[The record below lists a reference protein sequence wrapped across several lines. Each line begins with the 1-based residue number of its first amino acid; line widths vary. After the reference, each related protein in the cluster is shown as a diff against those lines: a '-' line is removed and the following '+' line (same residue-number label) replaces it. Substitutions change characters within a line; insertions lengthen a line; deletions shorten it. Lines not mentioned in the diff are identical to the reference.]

1 MLPILGVSSSGYY
14 DWVKRPI
21 SNQERKKIQ
30 VKKEIKKIH
39 EASFKI
45 YGAPKI
51 TAVLHKSGISI
62 SERTVSGYMKED
74 EIRARYRKPYTATT
88 IHSNFSNQL
97 KDILK
102 RDFKPDSPNTVWC
115 TDITYVWTR
124 VGFVYLTSV
133 MDLYS
138 KKIIAWELSEN
149 LNTDSVVKCIEK
161 AKRRRITD
169 EPVIIHSDRGSQYI
183 SKKYLEVCGE
193 ALIPSYSRKGNPW
206 DNACIESFHAVIKRE
221 WLNFYDIQNLNHA
234 HQIIFEYIETFYN
247 TVRIHG
253 SCDYKSPNDYEKQYR
268 LPSTH

>member
-14 DWVKRPI
+14 DWLKRPI
-21 SNQERKKIQ
+21 SNQERKKRK

-88 IHSNFSNQL
+88 LHSNFSNQL

-183 SKKYLEVCGE
+183 SK
-193 ALIPSYSRKGNPW
+193 
-206 DNACIESFHAVIKRE
+206 
-221 WLNFYDIQNLNHA
+221 
-234 HQIIFEYIETFYN
+234 N
-247 TVRIHG
+247 T
-253 SCDYKSPNDYEKQYR
+253 
-268 LPSTH
+268 

>member
-14 DWVKRPI
+14 DWLKRPI
-21 SNQERKKIQ
+21 SNQEKKKIQ

-51 TAVLHKSGISI
+51 TAILHKSGISI

-88 IHSNFSNQL
+88 LNSDFSNQL

-102 RDFKPDSPNTVWC
+102 RDFNPDSPNTVWC

-149 LNTDSVVKCIEK
+149 LNTDSVVKCMEK
-161 AKRRRITD
+161 AKRRRNTD
-169 EPVIIHSDRGSQYI
+169 EPVIIHSDHGSQYI
-183 SKKYLEVCGE
+183 SKKYLET
-193 ALIPSYSRKGNPW
+193 L
-206 DNACIESFHAVIKRE
+206 
-221 WLNFYDIQNLNHA
+221 
-234 HQIIFEYIETFYN
+234 YN

-253 SCDYKSPNDYEKQYR
+253 SCGYKSPNNYEKQYR
-268 LPSTH
+268 LSSIH

>member
-14 DWVKRPI
+14 DWLKRPI

-88 IHSNFSNQL
+88 LHSNFSNQL

-234 HQIIFEYIETFYN
+234 IKLYLN
-247 TVRIHG
+247 T
-253 SCDYKSPNDYEKQYR
+253 
-268 LPSTH
+268 

>member
-1 MLPILGVSSSGYY
+1 MLHI
-14 DWVKRPI
+14 
-21 SNQERKKIQ
+21 
-30 VKKEIKKIH
+30 
-39 EASFKI
+39 
-45 YGAPKI
+45 
-51 TAVLHKSGISI
+51 SGISI

-88 IHSNFSNQL
+88 LNSDFSNQL

-102 RDFKPDSPNTVWC
+102 RDFNPDSPNTVWC

-124 VGFVYLTSV
+124 VGFVYLTSD

-149 LNTDSVVKCIEK
+149 LNTDSVVKCMEK
-161 AKRRRITD
+161 AKRRRNTD
-169 EPVIIHSDRGSQYI
+169 EPVIIHSDRGSQYV

-193 ALIPSYSRKGNPW
+193 ELIPSYSRKGNPW

-253 SCDYKSPNDYEKQYR
+253 SCGYESPNNYEKQYR
-268 LPSTH
+268 LSSIH